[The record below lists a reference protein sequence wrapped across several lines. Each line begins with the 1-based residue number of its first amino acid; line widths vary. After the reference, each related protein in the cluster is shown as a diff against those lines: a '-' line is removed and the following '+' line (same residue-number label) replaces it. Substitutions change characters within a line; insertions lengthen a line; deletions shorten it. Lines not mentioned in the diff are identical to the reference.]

1 MIDPVEFAFGWMLFS
16 FPGFVY
22 SAVGKINPN
31 YETAG
36 VCPVIFGTARVGGT
50 RFPLLG
56 AVP

>member
-1 MIDPVEFAFGWMLFS
+1 VEFAFGWMLFS

-31 YETAG
+31 FVTAG